1 MHTIKNYLILLG
13 IVLFAT
19 SLTACSDDDDTAL
32 SPTQGL
38 VSFQFTKTTTYTLT
52 ALSDIYSIIVTVE
65 KDGQSI
71 TLPSQILSGDENMI
85 STPGVALE
93 AGTYKVL
100 AYKAFDFNGRLID
113 LLDITL
119 GSDNDMLIKAGE
131 ATAFVMPVKIKTPIS
146 ISNYYNILYAL
157 CLEGIGEDKSMWP
170 KSWDFENGYID
181 DTWAGL
187 EFETDDYGLLVSLS
201 GIVFNGEPLHN
212 FEDNEG
218 TENHGLTEFKHM
230 KKLPAAIA
238 NLSSLT
244 SIIIR
249 NCDVEELPE
258 ELKNTNI
265 QTLHIEGTKLKKLPE
280 ALGDMKHLTNVFLKD
295 NALTDFPEQLT
306 RIENMY
312 DFSIV
317 NERISSVPE
326 SIKNWKSLRTLRLRG
341 MDITSLPDVF
351 NDVYRISTLDLQDN
365 KQLSTLPA
373 SIKDT
378 KIPYDNGLYT
388 KKTLRGL
395 LLDGCAFTRIPDEVQ
410 HENIK
415 MLSLADNR
423 ITNITQA
430 EIERMSNLHTLILD
444 RNPLTAFP
452 KLTSN
457 SLGMLSLIGCG
468 FERTDID
475 LSGLPNLMPTYLFL
489 TQEEYDHVLGPN
501 WDLLKNE

>member
-1 MHTIKNYLILLG
+1 M
-13 IVLFAT
+13 
-19 SLTACSDDDDTAL
+19 
-32 SPTQGL
+32 
-38 VSFQFTKTTTYTLT
+38 
-52 ALSDIYSIIVTVE
+52 
-65 KDGQSI
+65 
-71 TLPSQILSGDENMI
+71 
-85 STPGVALE
+85 
-93 AGTYKVL
+93 
-100 AYKAFDFNGRLID
+100 
-113 LLDITL
+113 
-119 GSDNDMLIKAGE
+119 
-131 ATAFVMPVKIKTPIS
+131 
-146 ISNYYNILYAL
+146 
-157 CLEGIGEDKSMWP
+157 
-170 KSWDFENGYID
+170 
-181 DTWAGL
+181 
-187 EFETDDYGLLVSLS
+187 
-201 GIVFNGEPLHN
+201 
-212 FEDNEG
+212 
-218 TENHGLTEFKHM
+218 
-230 KKLPAAIA
+230 
-238 NLSSLT
+238 
-244 SIIIR
+244 
-249 NCDVEELPE
+249 EELPE